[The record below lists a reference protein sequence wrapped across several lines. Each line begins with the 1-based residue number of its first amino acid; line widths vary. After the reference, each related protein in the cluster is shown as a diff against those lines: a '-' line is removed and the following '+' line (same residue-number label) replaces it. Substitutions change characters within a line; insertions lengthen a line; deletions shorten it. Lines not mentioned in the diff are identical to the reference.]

1 MTRKFSSFYTV
12 EREIKGFTLVEM
24 ILVVTIIGILSAVL
38 ISTINQQAQRKRA
51 QDAVNRSSMEQATQG
66 IESFFA
72 AEGYYPTA
80 LDGSPNLTLAR
91 VREYLAVWPA
101 GFVYV
106 VNGAGSQFEVYVLA
120 SNDNY
125 LKYDSSWGKIKV
137 CTATQVTEL
146 GFCTDVGN

>member
-1 MTRKFSSFYTV
+1 MTRKFSGFYTV
-12 EREIKGFTLVEM
+12 ERETKGFTLVEM
-24 ILVVTIIGILSAVL
+24 IL
-38 ISTINQQAQRKRA
+38 
-51 QDAVNRSSMEQATQG
+51 
-66 IESFFA
+66 FA

-91 VREYLAVWPA
+91 VREYLAVWPM